1 MALLASPS
9 SLLRRSFAMTA
20 VQRVRAWPVESQQT
34 ARRNAMLACT
44 SLTQRRMERQ
54 DVEDF
59 LVSFYGTSYASLSV
73 SSPRSLR
80 TLSSTHVTS
89 AVAHG

>member
-1 MALLASPS
+1 MALPATPH
-9 SLLRRSFAMTA
+9 SLVMAA
-20 VQRVRAWPVESQQT
+20 VQRVRTWPVESQQT

-59 LVSFYGTSYASLSV
+59 LHSFYGPSEPQVA
-73 SSPRSLR
+73 PR
-80 TLSSTHVTS
+80 V
-89 AVAHG
+89 VAHG